1 MEININ
7 FLNNK
12 IIKFNFLENYYFI
25 EIFFF
30 LKIKLKKHI
39 LNYKLK
45 KNLFR

>member
-7 FLNNK
+7 FLNN
-12 IIKFNFLENYYFI
+12 INIKFNFLENYYFM

-30 LKIKLKKHI
+30 FKKKLKKNI